1 METWKR
7 VVWRTPQPNEI
18 VAAENDGFR
27 IPATSIW
34 VCLQEWSVRF
44 ALWFKPRWQLWK
56 SQWKIAVENR
66 SGKPQWKT
74 AVEKHPARC
83 FTNVTFAFFC
93 PKAAVKLRFK
103 ILSSKLRLNDWLE
116 VRWND
121 GISLVICDFSFLLV
135 SQNWKYLGLC
145 LVKKSWLIDWM
156 ATSTCILKWS
166 CPNESSRSIWCSDG
180 RSKVPKLFFIG
191 NEFDLRSCRRKT
203 VLLRIQN
210 FRLPIRACRIA
221 PLRCS
226 PVSDQMN
233 FAAVIIC
240 CNISLVPPRFH
251 FRDRIQHWNSF
262 NTRRRLPG
270 FSSERS
276 LSAWSLQV

>member
-56 SQWKIAVENR
+56 SQWK
-66 SGKPQWKT
+66 T

-103 ILSSKLRLNDWLE
+103 ILSSELRLNDWLE

-121 GISLVICDFSFLLV
+121 GISLVICDFSFLRA
-135 SQNWKYLGLC
+135 SQNCKNLGFC
-145 LVKKSWLIDWM
+145 LVKLPWLIDWM
-156 ATSTCILKWS
+156 ATSTWILKWFWPS
-166 CPNESSRSIWCSDG
+166 ESSRSI
-180 RSKVPKLFFIG
+180 
-191 NEFDLRSCRRKT
+191 
-203 VLLRIQN
+203 
-210 FRLPIRACRIA
+210 
-221 PLRCS
+221 
-226 PVSDQMN
+226 
-233 FAAVIIC
+233 
-240 CNISLVPPRFH
+240 
-251 FRDRIQHWNSF
+251 
-262 NTRRRLPG
+262 
-270 FSSERS
+270 
-276 LSAWSLQV
+276 